1 MSTTPTASPTARS
14 TVGLKNVVIA
24 PLTKDDETGVTYGD
38 LQLMAG
44 AIEAEINPGNVEP
57 DIQYADDV
65 EYDVL
70 NPDPELT
77 VTMNMVDVPLAIQE
91 MILGNQMDNN
101 GVLIRSAGETPGYY
115 ALGFKSEK
123 SDGKFRYVWL
133 YKVRANPRTEN
144 YATKEGPTI
153 NRQTGQIEFTAIK
166 RTYDARYQALADEG
180 ENGFTAAM
188 GATFLESVY
197 TPTFSANPNQ

>member
-1 MSTTPTASPTARS
+1 MPNTPTASPTARS

-24 PLTKDDETGVTYGD
+24 PLTLDDSTGVTYGD

-44 AIEAEINPGNVEP
+44 AIEAEINPGNADP
-57 DIQYADDV
+57 DIQYADDI

-70 NPDPELT
+70 YPDPELT
-77 VTMNMVDVPLAIQE
+77 VTVSMVDVPLAIQE
-91 MILGNQMDNN
+91 MILGNAIDNN
-101 GVLIRSAGETPGYY
+101 GVLVRTAGETPGYF

-153 NRQTGQIEFTAIK
+153 NRQTGVIEFTAIK
-166 RTYDARYQALADEG
+166 RTFDGRYQALADEG

-197 TPTFSANPNQ
+197 TPTFTQNAGE